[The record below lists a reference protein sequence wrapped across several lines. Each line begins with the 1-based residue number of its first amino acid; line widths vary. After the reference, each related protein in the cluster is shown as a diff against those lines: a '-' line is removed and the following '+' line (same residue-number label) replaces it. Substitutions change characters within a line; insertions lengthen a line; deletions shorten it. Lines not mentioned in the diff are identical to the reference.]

1 MSIVMN
7 ANPWRRM
14 LVAFAAILGLTVG
27 KVSGTLSATDDK
39 KVEPVRVTLILPRF
53 PDAKRKGPK
62 QYPELQKAIE
72 RLPSV
77 KLEQNLLPFGPAGLK
92 KETGLEIGVQFDPAK
107 ADVGDLAE
115 AQWAAPAES

>member
-1 MSIVMN
+1 MK
-7 ANPWRRM
+7 ANPWRM
-14 LVAFAAILGLTVG
+14 LLVVFGANLGLTVG
-27 KVSGTLSATDDK
+27 NVSGTLSPAEEK

-53 PDAKRKGPK
+53 PDAKRKGHK

-107 ADVGDLAE
+107 ADVGDLAR
-115 AQWAAPAES
+115 A